1 MSSERVRIEAFTDF
15 VVDVEPRVRRALS
28 ASFGSQAG
36 RDATAEALLVAWK
49 NWDRVAAMDNPSGYL
64 YRVGSNEARKPTRA
78 ALARDFSDVTERIPW
93 IEPELAP
100 ALAGLSEQQR
110 TVIALVHGFEW
121 SLGEVAD
128 LLGISKS
135 TVRTHEQRALESLR
149 QLLGVSP

>member
-1 MSSERVRIEAFTDF
+1 VLSERVRVETFTAF
-15 VVDVEPRVRRALS
+15 VVAVEPRVRRALS
-28 ASFGSQAG
+28 AAFGAQAG

-49 NWDRVAAMDNPSGYL
+49 NWERVAAMDNPSGYL
-64 YRVGSNEARKPTRA
+64 YRVGSNEARKPKQA
-78 ALARDFSDVTERIPW
+78 ALAKDFSEVTEHIPW
-93 IEPELAP
+93 IEPELAR

-135 TVRTHEQRALESLR
+135 TVRTHEQRAIESLR
-149 QLLGVSP
+149 RLLGVSP

>member
-1 MSSERVRIEAFTDF
+1 MLSDRVRVESFTDF
-15 VVDVEPRVRRALS
+15 VVEVEPQIRRALS
-28 ASFGSQAG
+28 AAFGSQAG
-36 RDATAEALLVAWK
+36 RDATAEALLVAWR

-64 YRVGSNEARKPTRA
+64 YRVGSNVARKPQRA
-78 ALARDFSDVTERIPW
+78 ALAKDFSDVTESIPW

-121 SLGEVAD
+121 TLGEVAD

-149 QLLGVSP
+149 RLLGVSP

>member
-1 MSSERVRIEAFTDF
+1 MLSERVRIETFTDF
-15 VVDVEPRVRRALS
+15 VVEVEPRVRRALS
-28 ASFGSQAG
+28 AAFGSQAG

-64 YRVGSNEARKPTRA
+64 YRVGSNEARKPKQA
-78 ALARDFSDVTERIPW
+78 VLAKDFSDVTERIPW

-100 ALAGLSEQQR
+100 ALAELSEQQR

-135 TVRTHEQRALESLR
+135 TVRTHEQRAIESLR
-149 QLLGVSP
+149 RLLGVSP